1 MLYNNDGYTSQ
12 TNQDVPHG
20 KPRIDAFV
28 VFIIDTHSYLI
39 DCTGTSNSCPKM
51 FNNIVESGRNM
62 IVVFWRNASYIARPF
77 KSSCSWLDISANPYL
92 SKSSYTSPRVRK
104 KSHHSRHYF
113 KLSLYELIAFICAP
127 TRSDILSPY
136 SRIFATR

>member
-1 MLYNNDGYTSQ
+1 MAISIIATAAMRIHFDFSICSYQMLYNNDGYTSQ

-104 KSHHSRHYF
+104 SRTTHGIV
-113 KLSLYELIAFICAP
+113 SNC
-127 TRSDILSPY
+127 PY
-136 SRIFATR
+136 TN

>member
-39 DCTGTSNSCPKM
+39 DCTGTSNSCPNTTTEIICFAFM
-51 FNNIVESGRNM
+51 IPHVLRNETT
-62 IVVFWRNASYIARPF
+62 P
-77 KSSCSWLDISANPYL
+77 
-92 SKSSYTSPRVRK
+92 
-104 KSHHSRHYF
+104 
-113 KLSLYELIAFICAP
+113 
-127 TRSDILSPY
+127 
-136 SRIFATR
+136 

>member
-1 MLYNNDGYTSQ
+1 MLYNNYGYADQ
-12 TNQDVPHG
+12 TNRNIPHD
-20 KPRIDAFV
+20 KPRTDALV

-62 IVVFWRNASYIARPF
+62 IVVFWRNASYIARPL

-104 KSHHSRHYF
+104 NRTTHGIVSN
-113 KLSLYELIAFICAP
+113 C
-127 TRSDILSPY
+127 PY
-136 SRIFATR
+136 TN